1 MITIEMLNQN
11 PALSA
16 LTDAQKAA
24 IAEISKND
32 EATVIG
38 TKIGALH
45 GQYDAD
51 ILNVS
56 GIAKAEG
63 EKSYDYLKRVLGDY
77 KTKSDEVSTL
87 QAKIETQKQKIID
100 LTKQMSVTG
109 SDEVLAKQLSEAKQ
123 QLKDARHQVTQ
134 LQTQLTS
141 KRDELNQAKA
151 EYEKKEKDL
160 QVGFAFTN
168 ATAGLK
174 FKADVSEPVKK
185 ILLAAAKD
193 EILAKGT
200 PDFIDDGQ
208 GGKKLVFRD
217 TAGNT
222 INNPKN
228 NLNPYTLSEL
238 VMETSL
244 KDVIDT
250 GKQQPGGGTGPNKPS
265 GGSPSAGTFDL
276 AGVKTQ
282 LEADRQI
289 ENYLLSIGLTRDNVE
304 FGNKV
309 LEIRNEN
316 NVSELPIR

>member
-11 PALSA
+11 AALST

-24 IAEISKND
+24 ITEISKND

-77 KTKSDEVSTL
+77 KTKLDGTKTL
-87 QAKIETQKQKIID
+87 SAQLEAQKKKVTELEAK
-100 LTKQMSVTG
+100 LAAGG
-109 SDEVLAKQLSEAKQ
+109 SDEALKQ

-134 LQTQLTS
+134 LQTQLTA
-141 KRDELNQAKA
+141 KTGELDRAKKD
-151 EYEKKEKDL
+151 YEQKEKDL

-168 ATAGLK
+168 ATAGIK
-174 FKADVSEPVKK
+174 FKANVSEPVKK

-200 PDFIDDGQ
+200 PDFIDDGN
-208 GGKKLVFRD
+208 GGKKLVLRD
-217 TAGNT
+217 AAGNT
-222 INNPKN
+222 LNNPKN
-228 NLNPYTLSEL
+228 NLNPYTIEEL

-250 GKQQPGGGTGPNKPS
+250 GRQQQGGGTVPPVKPNGGS
-265 GGSPSAGTFDL
+265 GGTTLDL
-276 AGVKTQ
+276 SGAKTQ
-282 LEADRQI
+282 LEADAQI
-289 ENYLLSIGLTRDNVE
+289 ENYLLSTGLTRDNVE

>member
-1 MITIEMLNQN
+1 MITIEMLNQSES
-11 PALSA
+11 LKG
-16 LTDAQKAA
+16 LTDAQKLA
-24 IAEISKND
+24 ITTLSSND

-51 ILNVS
+51 ILSIS
-56 GIAKAEG
+56 GISKTDG
-63 EKSYDYLKRVLGDY
+63 EKTYDYLKRVLGEY
-77 KTKSDEVSTL
+77 KTKLDGTKTL
-87 QAKIETQKQKIID
+87 SAQLEAQKKKVTELEAK
-100 LTKQMSVTG
+100 LAAGG
-109 SDEVLAKQLSEAKQ
+109 SDEAVKQ

-134 LQTQLTS
+134 LQTQLTA
-141 KRDELNQAKA
+141 KTGELDKAKKD
-151 EYEKKEKDL
+151 YEQKEKDL

-168 ATAGLK
+168 ATAGIK

-200 PDFIDDGQ
+200 PDFIDDGN
-208 GGKKLVFRD
+208 GGKKLVLRD

-222 INNPKN
+222 LNNPKN
-228 NLNPYTLSEL
+228 NLNPYTIEEL

-250 GKQQPGGGTGPNKPS
+250 GKTQPGGGTKPNPS
-265 GGSPSAGTFDL
+265 NGHRTVSLDLSA
-276 AGVKTQ
+276 AKTQ
-282 LEADRQI
+282 QEADTQI
-289 ENYLLSIGLTRDNVE
+289 ENYLLSTGLTRDNVE
-304 FGNKV
+304 FGNKA

-316 NVSELPIR
+316 NVSDLPIR